1 MSTLKKSAKSVVA
14 IAVFSTGSKVLGF
27 LREALIASKYGM
39 GADTDS
45 FFIAL
50 SAIGLFSMI
59 LMDTINTTLIP
70 VLSDVEADEGKVGKV
85 NHLNNFLNIIS
96 IAALILAVFAY
107 FFTPL
112 LMQVLGKGFEGAQ
125 FDQAVSLTRIGLP
138 ALIASSLIGI
148 FRGYLQSEEQFYQ
161 TAATGFP
168 KNFTYIIFLLLLAQK
183 FSITAL
189 MVAHVVSEFAQFL
202 VIYPGLRKTNYK
214 YKWHIDIKDEYMQR
228 IAELIPPILISV
240 AINDL
245 NNMIDKSM
253 ASSLVSGSV
262 SALNYSSKLNSLV
275 SGIFITALITVLF
288 PMFSKEASQKNYV
301 QLKKLVGTSIN
312 VVLLIV
318 VPAAI
323 GMIVL
328 ATTVTRLA
336 YERGSF
342 DSAATAMTASA
353 LIFYSMGLV
362 GNAIKMMLN
371 RVFYAL
377 QDTKTPMINGV
388 YNLGL
393 NFVFNLFFVQFMG
406 HNGLALAT
414 SITTTLT
421 AFVLIYKLRKKIGNL
436 GFRAILQSAM
446 KIFISAGVMGVAVY
460 FIDLGIVSLIGT
472 STLME
477 LIALMI
483 TVAIGVVIYLVLLL
497 LFQVEELH
505 FALDHIKGFI
515 AKRKNK

>member
-50 SAIGLFSMI
+50 SAIGLFSLI
-59 LMDTINTTLIP
+59 LTDTINTTLIP
-70 VLSDVEADEGKVGKV
+70 VLSDVEAAEGKPGKI
-85 NHLNNFLNIIS
+85 NHSNNFLNTIS
-96 IAALILAVFAY
+96 VAALILSIFAY

-112 LMQVLGKGFEGAQ
+112 LMNVLGKGFEGAQ
-125 FDQAVSLTRIGLP
+125 FDQAVALTRIGLP
-138 ALIASSLIGI
+138 ALIASSIIGV

-168 KNFTYIIFLLLLAQK
+168 KNITYIVFLLLLAQK

-189 MVAHVVSEFAQFL
+189 MVAHVVSEFAQFI

-214 YKWHIDIKDEYMQR
+214 YKFEIDLKDEYMQR

-262 SALNYSSKLNSLV
+262 SALNYSAKLNSLV

-288 PMFSKEASQKNYV
+288 PMFSKEASAKNYAKMKE
-301 QLKKLVGTSIN
+301 LLATSIN
-312 VVLLIV
+312 VILLIV

-328 ATTVTRLA
+328 STPITRLA

-353 LIFYSMGLV
+353 LVFYSMGLI

-377 QDTKTPMINGV
+377 QDTKTPMINGA

-406 HNGLALAT
+406 HNGLAFAT

-436 GFRAILQSAM
+436 GFRAVTQSAI
-446 KIFISAGVMGVAVY
+446 KTFAAAGIMGAAVY
-460 FIDLGIVSLIGT
+460 FIDKGLVSVLGT

-477 LIALMI
+477 LIALLI
-483 TVAIGVVIYLVLLL
+483 TVAIGIVIYLVLLL

-505 FALDHIKGFI
+505 FAVDYVKGFL